1 MYICIILFYVLPSCM
16 SCEPCVYGASKK
28 PENGNRFLGT
38 GIKDY
43 CEALNEFCE
52 LNPHPEK
59 STSANNH

>member
-1 MYICIILFYVLPSCM
+1 MNVLPSCM

-52 LNPHPEK
+52 LNPHPLKNQQVLITTE
-59 STSANNH
+59 SFL